1 MCVSDKKS
9 KIIGRS
15 HLHDAVVMADEAPNA
30 RAYFE
35 REHFVVATIATV
47 PTDTTK
53 WQENRHNYRMNRNKY
68 GFFGGRFKFGIHRRR
83 YVNNRTFVD
92 SRQTDRKRRKL
103 KVSEFTKAVGACDCC
118 GWFSSRLPFSCA
130 YKIDFPSTKGQ
141 WDHFPLTKG
150 ELNMKQKF
158 LPNWNDLQRTD
169 NG

>member
-1 MCVSDKKS
+1 MVFS
-9 KIIGRS
+9 
-15 HLHDAVVMADEAPNA
+15 
-30 RAYFE
+30 
-35 REHFVVATIATV
+35 
-47 PTDTTK
+47 
-53 WQENRHNYRMNRNKY
+53 
-68 GFFGGRFKFGIHRRR
+68 GGFKFGIHRRR

-92 SRQTDRKRRKL
+92 SRQADRKRREP
-103 KVSEFTKAVGACDCC
+103 KVLEFTKAVGACDCC